1 MVKNAPGV
9 EARVPG
15 FGTTETIEYL
25 DTQNLIAYFKSIV
38 DTLVSLGYERGV
50 SVRGAPYDFRYGP
63 GK

>member
-9 EARVPG
+9 ETRVPG

-50 SVRGAPYDFRYGP
+50 SVRGAPYDFRYGT